1 MTIKYILC
9 PGNIKS
15 RADANLVHVNA
26 KQLAKL
32 YKVSLTECIKM
43 PRDSD
48 LKGWTP
54 PAGAIELHPDPS
66 GIYQLPTTT
75 ESNS

>member
-9 PGNIKS
+9 PGQVGKTFI
-15 RADANLVHVNA
+15 NA

-32 YKVSLTECIKM
+32 YKVSMAECIKQ
-43 PRDSD
+43 PRDAD

-66 GIYQLPTTT
+66 GIYQLPTTA